1 MKTTIQSIIERDNL
15 SSPSRKRHLVHKR
28 AHLFVQLRKAGF
40 TLKDIGQLF
49 NRDHSAVHYWINK
62 YEYLLSVND
71 KILLNDIKEYDNIL

>member
-1 MKTTIQSIIERDNL
+1 MKTTIQSIIERDDL